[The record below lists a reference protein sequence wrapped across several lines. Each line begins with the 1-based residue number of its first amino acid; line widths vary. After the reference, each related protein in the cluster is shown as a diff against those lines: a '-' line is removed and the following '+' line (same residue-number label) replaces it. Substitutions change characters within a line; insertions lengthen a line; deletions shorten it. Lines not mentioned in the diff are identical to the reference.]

1 MSHSG
6 TYAGEVPTR
15 APKTHTFDGLQAAL
29 AGRYA
34 LLRELGAGGLA
45 TVYLAEDLRHHRK
58 VAVKVLRPELAATL
72 GPDRF
77 VREIE
82 VAAGLQHPHILAML
96 DSGEAGGFLWYVM
109 PYVEGESLR
118 DRIAH
123 RGELPVTDAVR
134 ILAEVADALAY
145 AHSKGVVHRDIK
157 PDNVLLSSRHA
168 LVADFGV
175 AKAVGEAADRQTL
188 TTAGVALGTPTYMAP
203 EQAAA
208 DPQVDHRADIYAF
221 GVLAYEL
228 LTGTPPFTGGSA
240 AMVLAAHM
248 TRLPTP
254 VGERRPGLP
263 PVLAE
268 VVMRALAKR
277 PADRWQ
283 SAQEIVDRLELLG
296 AASVGTTPA
305 QTRPMAAARRRSRAL
320 LVGIAGAAIALGG
333 IALFAA
339 RHREPVAF
347 TVGRRTAVTRD
358 PGLEL
363 YPALSP
369 DGKLLAYTA
378 TRGGELKIFV
388 RQADGGTPV
397 ALTDQVPG
405 QHVAPAWSPDGTTLL
420 FSSLRGVE
428 TIPALGGQVRLL
440 LDAAVR
446 QVRSGFNFR
455 IASWSPDG
463 RSIAFVRNDSIFVRA
478 VAGGAERALATRFGA
493 DAPVW
498 SRDGEWIAYTAGNP
512 DYVFTGNV
520 APSALWV
527 VPSGGGESIPITDDR
542 SLNLS
547 PAWAAGRTLLWV
559 SDRDGGR
566 DVFQVALDR
575 RGRLA
580 GDPVRITTGLNAQ
593 TISLAADGRRLA
605 YSAYAETSNV
615 HLIRMLPDRSRPVS
629 EATAITSGNQ
639 IIETADVSRDGRWLV
654 FDSDRAGR
662 HHLFRVGLPSGT
674 PEQLTADSADDFA
687 PVFSPDGREIAFHRI
702 EHGVRDIF
710 VLPAEGGRAERV
722 TTRPEDDRIPRWTPD
737 GQALIYQCDVGQ
749 SAEVCAVAR
758 GPQGWGAPRQLTRD
772 GGLLADVAP
781 DGQRI
786 VYRSAGLP
794 GQLMLMSI
802 DGGPSR
808 RIDDSASGNP
818 GPLWPRWA
826 SDGRTVIYEAFQGTR
841 FSARVARLDGG
852 PTREVLHVN
861 DPTSQ
866 THRFGIVVRGDS
878 LFFTLVDRQADI
890 WVAEVR
896 DER

>member
-1 MSHSG
+1 M
-6 TYAGEVPTR
+6 TDA
-15 APKTHTFDGLQAAL
+15 FDRLQAAL
-29 AGRYA
+29 AGRYV
-34 LLRELGAGGLA
+34 LTRELGAGGMA
-45 TVYLAEDLRHHRK
+45 TVYLAEDVRHHRK

-82 VAAGLQHPHILAML
+82 VAAQLQHPHILAVL

-109 PYVEGESLR
+109 PFVEGESLR

-175 AKAVGEAADRQTL
+175 AKAVGEAAGQQTL
-188 TTAGVALGTPTYMAP
+188 TTAGVALGTPAYMAP

-221 GVLAYEL
+221 GALAYEL

-240 AMVLAAHM
+240 ATVLAAHL
-248 TRLPTP
+248 TQPPTP
-254 VGERRPGLP
+254 LLDRRPGLP
-263 PVLAE
+263 TILAD

-296 AASVGTTPA
+296 TPSVATTPA
-305 QTRPMAAARRRSRAL
+305 QTLPLPPAPRRSRAL
-320 LVGIAGAAIALGG
+320 LVAGIAGAAIALGG

-339 RHREPVAF
+339 RHREPVTF
-347 TVGRRTAVTRD
+347 TLGRRTAVTRD

-378 TRGGELKIFV
+378 ARGGELKIFV

-397 ALTDQVPG
+397 ALTEQVSG

-428 TIPALGGQVRLL
+428 TTPALGGQVRLL

-446 QVRSGFNFR
+446 QVRSGFNFC

-520 APSALWV
+520 APSAVWV
-527 VPSGGGESIPITDDR
+527 VLAGGGEPIPITDDR

-547 PAWAAGRTLLWV
+547 PVWAAVRTLLWV

-575 RGRLA
+575 RGRPA

-593 TISLAADGRRLA
+593 TISLAANGTRLA
-605 YSAYAETSNV
+605 YSAYTETSNV
-615 HLIRMLPDRSRPVS
+615 HMIRMVPDRSRPVS
-629 EATAITSGNQ
+629 EATAVTSGNQ
-639 IIETADVSRDGRWLV
+639 IVETADVSRDGTWLV

-662 HHLFRVGLPSGT
+662 HHLFRLRLPSGV
-674 PEQLTADSADDFA
+674 PEQLTADSADDFV

-710 VLPAEGGRAERV
+710 VIPAEGGRAERV
-722 TTRPEDDRIPRWTPD
+722 TTSPEDDRIPRWTPD
-737 GQALIYQCDVGQ
+737 GQTLIYQCDVGQ
-749 SAEVCAVAR
+749 SGQVCAIAR
-758 GPQGWGAPRQLTRD
+758 TPHGWGPRRQLTRD

-781 DGQRI
+781 DGRRI

-794 GQLMLMSI
+794 GQVMLMSI

-826 SDGRTVIYEAFQGTR
+826 SDGRTVIYEAFRGTR
-841 FSARVARLDGG
+841 FSVRVARLDGG

-861 DPTSQ
+861 DPTSH

-896 DER
+896 GER